1 MWLCVMGSVV
11 VVVWCGVDMF
21 RGVTC
26 AKVVCGKCD
35 LWCICLA

>member
-1 MWLCVMGSVV
+1 MWLCVMGSV

-26 AKVVCGKCD
+26 AKVVCGK
-35 LWCICLA
+35 